1 MWIHRVIVGA
11 VGVVVMAVGAACG
24 SADDADE
31 ARGGAEPRRAG
42 GDEATIYR
50 GSFTVLEVAA
60 HGPQLC
66 GAMVDTLPPDCSG
79 PDVIGWSWDEVDG
92 EESRN
97 GTTWGDYDVVGTWD
111 DGRLTLTEPPA
122 PPQGADPPSEPD
134 FTTPCPEPDGGW
146 AVVDPATATQAA
158 LDAVI
163 DQARR
168 RDDFAGV
175 WYDSSEAPYDEPTKL
190 VLNVRVTGDVDA
202 AEADLRETW
211 GGSLCVSSGGRPLA
225 ELRAIQDEIFTDLGS
240 TVPLV
245 SAGVDETRGVITVEA
260 FIDDG
265 LQADLDDRY
274 GPGLVEVTAR
284 LQPVD

>member
-1 MWIHRVIVGA
+1 MHRAIVGVA
-11 VGVVVMAVGAACG
+11 SVVVLAVGASCG
-24 SADDADE
+24 SGDDD
-31 ARGGAEPRRAG
+31 GGVRAAAKPPSSG
-42 GDEATIYR
+42 SGATTYR
-50 GSFTVLEVAA
+50 GSFTVLESPE

-66 GAMVDTLPPDCSG
+66 AAVATSLPPQCGG
-79 PDVIGWSWDEVDG
+79 PDIVGWSWDEVDG